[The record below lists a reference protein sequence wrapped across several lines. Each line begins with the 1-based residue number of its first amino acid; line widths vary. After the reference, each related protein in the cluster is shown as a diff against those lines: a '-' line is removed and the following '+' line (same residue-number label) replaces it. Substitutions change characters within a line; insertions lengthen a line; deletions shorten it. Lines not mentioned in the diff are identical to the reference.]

1 MTKTRYDDIGLTYRQ
16 HRTPDPQITAQL
28 ARYVDDAGT
37 VLNVG
42 AGAGSY
48 EPSSAGVVAL
58 EPSSVMIAQRPTGSA
73 PVVQGVVESLPFTDN
88 SFDVV
93 MGVLTLH
100 HWRDWRAGL
109 AELLRVCR
117 RRIVL
122 LTWTDFPEGFWLS
135 EYLPDLKTMDAVRFP
150 KAHEYGEVLGDLA
163 FEPVPISANCTD
175 GFLCAYWQRPEAY
188 LDPVVRA
195 SISSFAL
202 LDAATEKRALE
213 ELSSDLASGRW
224 DERWGYLRMLDSR
237 DYGYRLLI
245 KNVG

>member
-1 MTKTRYDDIGLTYRQ
+1 MTQTRYDDIGLTYRQ
-16 HRTPDPQITAQL
+16 RRTPDPQITAQL

-73 PVVQGVVESLPFTDN
+73 PVVQGVAESLPFTDN

-122 LTWTDFPEGFWLS
+122 LTWTDFTEGFWLS

-213 ELSSDLASGRW
+213 ELSADLASGRW

-245 KNVG
+245 KYVD

>member
-1 MTKTRYDDIGLTYRQ
+1 MTQTRYDDIGLTYRQ
-16 HRTPDPQITAQL
+16 RRTPDPQITAQL

-48 EPSSAGVVAL
+48 EPASAGVVAL

-73 PVVQGVVESLPFTDN
+73 PVVQGVAESLPFTDN

-122 LTWTDFPEGFWLS
+122 LTWTNFPEGFWLS

-163 FEPVPISANCTD
+163 FEPVPISATCTD

-237 DYGYRLLI
+237 DYGYRLLV

>member
-1 MTKTRYDDIGLTYRQ
+1 VTVTRYDDIGGTYRQ
-16 HRTPDPQITAQL
+16 RRTPDRQISAQI
-28 ARYVDDAGT
+28 ARHIDHADT

-42 AGAGSY
+42 AGTGSY
-48 EPSSAGVVAL
+48 EPVGPGVVAL
-58 EPSSVMIAQRPTGSA
+58 EPSSVMIAQRSSGSA
-73 PVVQGVVESLPFTDN
+73 PVVQGVAESLPFSDN
-88 SFDVV
+88 SFEIV

-109 AELLRVCR
+109 GELMRVCR

-150 KAHEYGEVLGDLA
+150 KAHEYREVLGDLA
-163 FEPVPISANCTD
+163 FEPVPISANCSD

-202 LDAATEKRALE
+202 LDDSTEKLALD
-213 ELSSDLASGRW
+213 ELSSDLATGRW
-224 DERWGYLRMLDSR
+224 DERWGYLRTLDSR
-237 DYGYRLLI
+237 DYGYRLVI
-245 KNVG
+245 KNVD